1 MDKQYDIAL
10 IGLAVMGENLARN
23 IAGRGHRIAV
33 YNRTADRTR
42 AFLDGPASGL
52 PIGVA
57 YTLADLAAMLT
68 RPRKIL
74 LMVKAG
80 QPVDDMLAALMPHLE
95 PGDIVMDGGNSHYPD
110 TRRRH
115 AQLAAAGIRYLGVG
129 VSGGEEGALTGP
141 SIMPGGDPDA
151 YAAVAPVLTSIAAVA
166 AGRPCCAY
174 VGPDGAGHYVKMVHN
189 GIEYGDMQL
198 IAEAYATMK
207 DLLGMSAD
215 EMQGVF
221 ARFNRG
227 RLESYLIEITA
238 DILGR
243 RDDLTG
249 RPLVDLILDKAG
261 QKGTGKWT
269 SQDAL
274 DLGVPVPTITEAVF
288 ARCLSAYKDERA
300 AAAGLLA
307 GPAAAWQGDKENK
320 KALLAALES
329 ALYAAKICSYA
340 QGFALLR
347 AAAQSYGWD
356 LRYGEIALLW
366 RGGCIIR
373 ARFLEDIAAAYDR
386 HGHLANL
393 LTDPFFAA
401 ALGSS
406 HAGLRQ
412 VVAAC
417 QRHGVPVPA
426 FAASLAYYDG
436 YRRAVLPA
444 NLIQAQ
450 RDYFGAHTYERTD
463 RPGTFHTDWMKK

>member
-1 MDKQYDIAL
+1 MTDKYDLAL

-42 AFLDGPASGL
+42 AFLAGPAAGL
-52 PIGVA
+52 PIGAA
-57 YTLADLAAMLT
+57 YTLADLAAMLA
-68 RPRKIL
+68 RPRKIF

-80 QPVDDMLAALMPHLE
+80 QPVDDMLAALRPHLE

-115 AQLAAAGIRYLGVG
+115 AALAAEGIRYLGVG

-151 YAAVAPVLTSIAAVA
+151 YAAVAPVLTSIAARA

-207 DLLGMSAD
+207 DLLGMSAA
-215 EMQGVF
+215 EMQPVF
-221 ARFNRG
+221 AAWNAG
-227 RLESYLIEITA
+227 RLQSYLIEITA
-238 DILGR
+238 AILGHA
-243 RDDLTG
+243 DPLTG

-288 ARCLSAYKDERA
+288 ARCLSAYKDERV

-307 GPAAAWQGDKENK
+307 GPRDTWQGDR
-320 KALLAALES
+320 AAFLAALEA

-347 AAAQSYGWD
+347 AAAQNYAWD
-356 LRYGEIALLW
+356 LKYGEIALLW

-373 ARFLEDIAAAYDR
+373 AAFLEDIAAAYGR
-386 HGHLANL
+386 NPALANL
-393 LTDPFFAA
+393 LTDPFFTA
-401 ALGSS
+401 ALENS
-406 HAGLRQ
+406 HAGLRE

-417 QRHGVPVPA
+417 QTRGIPVPA
-426 FAASLAYYDG
+426 FSASLAYYDG

-463 RPGTFHTDWMKK
+463 REGTFHTDWMKK

>member
-1 MDKQYDIAL
+1 MHTQQCDIAL
-10 IGLAVMGENLARN
+10 VGLAVMGENLALN

-33 YNRTADRTR
+33 YNRTAAKAR
-42 AFLDGPASGL
+42 AFLAGPAKNL
-52 PIGVA
+52 PVRGA
-57 YTLADLAAMLT
+57 ETLADLAAMLT

-80 QPVDDMLAALMPHLE
+80 QPVDDTLAALRPHLE
-95 PGDIVMDGGNSHYPD
+95 SGDIVMDGGNSHYAD

-115 AQLAAAGIRYLGVG
+115 AKLAAAGIRFLGVG
-129 VSGGEEGALTGP
+129 ISGGEEGALTGP

-151 YAAVAPVLTSIAAVA
+151 YVAVAPILTGIAAVV

-198 IAEAYATMK
+198 IAEAYAVMK
-207 DLLGMSAD
+207 NLLGLDPAA
-215 EMQGVF
+215 MQDAF
-221 ARFNRG
+221 RRWNEG
-227 RLESYLIEITA
+227 RLQSYLIEITA

-249 RPLVDLILDKAG
+249 RPLLDLILDKAG
-261 QKGTGKWT
+261 QKGTGKWA

-274 DLGVPVPTITEAVF
+274 DLGVPVPTITEAVY
-288 ARCLSAYKDERA
+288 ARCLSAYKDERL
-300 AAAGLLA
+300 AAGRVLA
-307 GPAAAWQGDKENK
+307 GPGGAWHGDRAAC
-320 KALLAALES
+320 LAALED

-347 AAAQSYGWD
+347 AAAREYGWD
-356 LRYGEIALLW
+356 LDYGQIALLW

-373 ARFLEDIAAAYDR
+373 AGFLDSIAQAYGRDKN
-386 HGHLANL
+386 LANL
-393 LTDPFFAA
+393 LLDPFFAA
-401 ALGSS
+401 ELARSQ
-406 HAGLRQ
+406 AGWRETL
-412 VVAAC
+412 AAC
-417 QRHGVPVPA
+417 QRHGIPAPA

-436 YRRAVLPA
+436 YRSPVLPA

-463 RPGTFHTDWMKK
+463 RPGSFHTDWTKNN

>member
-1 MDKQYDIAL
+1 MDNPCDIAL
-10 IGLAVMGENLARN
+10 IGLAVMGENLALN

-33 YNRTADRTR
+33 YNRTVSKTR
-42 AFLDGPASGL
+42 EFLAGRAKGL
-52 PIGVA
+52 PVCGA
-57 YTLADLAAMLT
+57 ETLADLAAMLA

-80 QPVDDMLAALMPHLE
+80 QPVDDMLAALRPHLE
-95 PGDIVMDGGNSHYPD
+95 PGDIIMDGGNSHYAD

-115 AQLAAAGIRYLGVG
+115 AALAAAGIRFLGVG

-141 SIMPGGDPDA
+141 SIMPGGDRPA
-151 YAAVAPVLTSIAAVA
+151 YDAVAPVLTSIAARA
-166 AGRPCCAY
+166 ADRPCCAY

-198 IAEAYATMK
+198 IAEAYAIMK
-207 DLLGMSAD
+207 DLLSLDAAA
-215 EMQGVF
+215 MQAAF
-221 ARFNRG
+221 ARWNEG

-274 DLGVPVPTITEAVF
+274 DLGVPVPTITAAVY
-288 ARCLSAYKDERA
+288 ARCLSAYKGERV
-300 AAAGLLA
+300 AAAGILPGPQA
-307 GPAAAWQGDKENK
+307 ERPGDPAAF
-320 KALLAALES
+320 LAALES

-347 AAAQSYGWD
+347 AAAKEYGWD
-356 LRYGEIALLW
+356 LDYGQIALLW

-373 ARFLEDIAAAYDR
+373 ARFLESIAQAYDR
-386 HGHLANL
+386 DRGLANL
-393 LTDPFFAA
+393 LVDPFFAE
-401 ALGSS
+401 ALAGSQ
-406 HAGLRQ
+406 AGWRE

-417 QRHGVPVPA
+417 QRAGVSIPA

-436 YRRAVLPA
+436 YRSAVLPA